1 MACHH
6 ISGHVAKL
14 DPNWHSVSIRFNDL
28 HSPQRKLVER
38 PLTDKDACLAEF
50 DYRPAQV
57 ILVGP
62 KVGHVLLTEEIF
74 WMIPEP
80 LLALMRMC
88 DVFKPWTHSLKNK
101 GHVIE
106 LIEGR
111 TIIQFENCVSGVVRN
126 VRGDEFDVEHF
137 ESNLGP
143 SPCDGKVEHYTRAR
157 LVEELKMDDCRCQ
170 AVDVRYLPYLP
181 HNGRPMDTVEAV
193 REANR
198 VAREEWEA
206 EEPARRAQ
214 RDALIAARRAGLS
227 QEKRAEEEAY
237 RERLKAQAEVAHAL
251 LPHLPKP

>member
-1 MACHH
+1 MACHS
-6 ISGHVAKL
+6 IGGHVAKL
-14 DPNWHSVSIRFNDL
+14 DPNWHEVSIQFSGL
-28 HSPQRKLVER
+28 HDPQRKLVER
-38 PLTDKDACLAEF
+38 PLTDKDACLVEF

-62 KVGHVLLTEEIF
+62 KVGHMLLTEEIF
-74 WMIPEP
+74 GMIPEP

-101 GHVIE
+101 AHVIE

-111 TIIQFENCVSGVVRN
+111 TVIQFENCVSGVVRN

-137 ESNLGP
+137 ESNFGP
-143 SPCDGKVEHYTRAR
+143 SPCDGKIEHYTRAR
-157 LVEELKMDDCRCQ
+157 LLEELEMDDCRCQ

-181 HNGRPMDTVEAV
+181 HDGRLMDTVEAV

-198 VAREEWEA
+198 IAREAWEA
-206 EEPARRAQ
+206 REPARRAR
-214 RDALIAARRAGLS
+214 RDVEKATRRAALS
-227 QEKRAEEEAY
+227 PEERVEEDAY
-237 RERLKAQAEVAHAL
+237 CERLKAQAEVAHAL